1 MKRFFIFFIV
11 LFSNIVMFAQN
22 QNYNIRSRVLTL
34 EDSIP
39 VSFATV
45 RLMQTDSVMVGSTLT
60 DLNGL
65 FGFDTPLKEGMFLSI
80 SSVGCKTTDVI
91 LPCDTTIYIESTNK
105 LAEVVVREVRDMSR
119 ERRGACKSQWQEI
132 LLQNLAMLWRR
143 SSTFR

>member
-1 MKRFFIFFIV
+1 
-11 LFSNIVMFAQN
+11 MFAQN

-65 FGFDTPLKEGMFLSI
+65 FGFDTPLKEADVSFHILRRMQNHRCNP
-80 SSVGCKTTDVI
+80 SV
-91 LPCDTTIYIESTNK
+91 
-105 LAEVVVREVRDMSR
+105 
-119 ERRGACKSQWQEI
+119 
-132 LLQNLAMLWRR
+132 
-143 SSTFR
+143 

>member
-1 MKRFFIFFIV
+1 
-11 LFSNIVMFAQN
+11 MFAQN

-65 FGFDTPLKEGMFLSI
+65 FGFDTPGKATLI
-80 SSVGCKTTDVI
+80 
-91 LPCDTTIYIESTNK
+91 
-105 LAEVVVREVRDMSR
+105 
-119 ERRGACKSQWQEI
+119 
-132 LLQNLAMLWRR
+132 
-143 SSTFR
+143 